1 MKSKFRARTT
11 ATALVALALV
21 ASTVAF
27 AGGASGFQ
35 MNHETP
41 TAMMDDSVAASDSVN
56 ESESVCDGDVN
67 AKLPGNCKVHI
78 TVVPHAVDTEDD
90 LAGFIVRNDG
100 HGGNDSE
107 NLTYRYET
115 SEGESGTA
123 GFGYTN
129 INASN
134 DGSVTLRIYYD
145 GELVT
150 EVQSDTDTVRD
161 LGPVNGEND
170 DSDSGTDDGTN
181 DGQDRSDDSGEHDDS
196 NESNGQDNC
205 S

>member
-1 MKSKFRARTT
+1 MREDSMKSKFRAG
-11 ATALVALALV
+11 TALVALALV

-35 MNHETP
+35 MNQETP
-41 TAMMDDSVAASDSVN
+41 SAVTDDSVAESDSVN
-56 ESESVCDGDVN
+56 ESESVCDGEVN

-100 HGGNDSE
+100 HGGDDSE

-129 INASN
+129 INASD

-145 GELVT
+145 VELVT

-161 LGPVNGEND
+161 LGPDNDGND
-170 DSDSGTDDGTN
+170 DSDSGAD
-181 DGQDRSDDSGEHDDS
+181 DGQDGSDDSGEQDDS
-196 NESNGQDNC
+196 NESDEQDDC